1 MRKSSIPNIFTF
13 INLSFGILSLLAT
26 FKSEYLLAAIFIL
39 LAGLVDRYDGRVAR
53 YLNVSSDLGK
63 ELDSLADL
71 VSFGVA
77 PSVLTFVFYNFE
89 SLGPMGIIGYAL
101 LLCFPICGAFRLAR
115 YNATE
120 FDGVFRGVPITI
132 AGAVVALFILLSI
145 KFTLNIL
152 FPVVILVVF
161 SYLMV
166 SNLQLKKIFNKN
178 PIKEFSLIGFFIIY
192 SSSSL
197 LEFSKSKSCS
207 TSVWIISFEAFS
219 IINLDLSF
227 IYLI

>member
-13 INLSFGILSLLAT
+13 INLSFGILSLLEA
-26 FKSEYLLAAIFIL
+26 FKENYLLAAVFIL

-53 YLNVSSDLGK
+53 YLKVSSDLGK

-77 PSVLTFVFYNFE
+77 PSVLTFLRFK
-89 SLGPMGIIGYAL
+89 LGDASEVGIVLMVIGYAL

-115 YNATE
+115 YNATQ

-132 AGAVVALFILLSI
+132 AGAVVALFILLSLI
-145 KFTLNIL
+145 VNLNVFLPIIVL
-152 FPVVILVVF
+152 VIF

-166 SNLQLKKIFNKN
+166 SNIQLKKF
-178 PIKEFSLIGFFIIY
+178 
-192 SSSSL
+192 
-197 LEFSKSKSCS
+197 
-207 TSVWIISFEAFS
+207 
-219 IINLDLSF
+219 
-227 IYLI
+227 

>member
-13 INLSFGILSLLAT
+13 INLSFGILSLLET
-26 FKSEYLLAAIFIL
+26 FKSNFFLASIFIL
-39 LAGLVDRYDGRVAR
+39 LAGLVDRYDGRIAR

-77 PSVLTFVFYNFE
+77 PSVLTFLCYNFVN
-89 SLGPMGIIGYAL
+89 LGPKGIIGYAIL
-101 LLCFPICGAFRLAR
+101 LIFPICGAFRLAR

-132 AGAVVALFILLSI
+132 AGAVVALFILITQSNPI
-145 KFTLNIL
+145 NIFIPL
-152 FPVVILVVF
+152 IIMIIF

-166 SNLQLKKIFNKN
+166 SKLELKKF
-178 PIKEFSLIGFFIIY
+178 
-192 SSSSL
+192 
-197 LEFSKSKSCS
+197 
-207 TSVWIISFEAFS
+207 
-219 IINLDLSF
+219 
-227 IYLI
+227 